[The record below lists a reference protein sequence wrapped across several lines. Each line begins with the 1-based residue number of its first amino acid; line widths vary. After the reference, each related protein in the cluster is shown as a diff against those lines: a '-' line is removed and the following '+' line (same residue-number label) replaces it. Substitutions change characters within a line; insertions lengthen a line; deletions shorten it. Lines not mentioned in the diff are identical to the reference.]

1 MRKTLSVALINVRGI
16 RVLFQL
22 FSVAGIFLIVRDTA
36 AIPQYARQT
45 GNSCVRCHIVAPKLS
60 LDGEEFLAK
69 GYRFGDEEGSAET
82 SILSQIPLSV
92 WITTRHEEQLSRD
105 FSETY
110 LPKVELISGGPIA
123 KLPLSYFIEWRIVS
137 QQTRNDGTLLDRG
150 GRFEDVILNWQIND
164 RHAVRVG
171 QFRALNQ
178 YDVSRRLSVSEPS
191 IFSASL

>member
-1 MRKTLSVALINVRGI
+1 MRKTLGVVSINGRAI
-16 RVLFQL
+16 RVILQL
-22 FSVAGIFLIVRDTA
+22 FSIAGIFLIVRETA

-45 GNSCVRCHIVAPKLS
+45 GNSCARCHIVAPKLS

-69 GYRFGDEEGSAET
+69 GYRFEDETASDDTAK
-82 SILSQIPLSV
+82 SLLSHIPLSV

-123 KLPLSYFIEWRIVS
+123 KLPLSYFVEWRIVS

-164 RHAVRVG
+164 RHALRVG
-171 QFRALNQ
+171 QFRALN
-178 YDVSRRLSVSEPS
+178 
-191 IFSASL
+191 